1 MMNSS
6 RSGSSDSNILLGA
19 ELLSAAREGCGGDEI
34 LRILEGD
41 PTLIHVTDPVGDTT
55 LHIVARAGNLEV
67 ANQVVG
73 LVRKYEL
80 TEVLMEQNLQGD
92 TPLHV
97 AAANRHKHV
106 TRLLYKAERRAGSLL
121 NEDEA
126 SPWGLAAEA
135 GFSLDDFTEFSQGYT
150 SNKVPCIAVLTHI
163 EMDIQYRALLEIP
176 DNDQQHLVLQALRE
190 DPDLVT
196 RKLSWRGTL
205 LHIAAERGL
214 VGMLRLVIGQM
225 APDEAGRLMLE
236 GNDDG
241 DTALHVALEEDHK
254 HTARYL
260 IKREPRAA
268 YQVNREGVSPL
279 CLAVQR
285 GFVDLVQYVFKKMPI
300 ANLSLSTRESFLV
313 PKKASLLNAAFTVR
327 NLRILELVIKELPEI
342 TDAEGYKGWRIL
354 SYFAYKGYLE
364 GVRFLLTNFPHLV
377 KKYDQDG
384 SLPIHKAVGGNRV
397 SIIKEF
403 LLHCPCTLYDV
414 DKKGQSILHFAV
426 KYIKP
431 NVLSYLAGET
441 TEISNIF
448 SLKDNKGKTFI
459 DLANELKISS

>member
-327 NLRILELVIKELPEI
+327 NLRTYLV
-342 TDAEGYKGWRIL
+342 
-354 SYFAYKGYLE
+354 
-364 GVRFLLTNFPHLV
+364 
-377 KKYDQDG
+377 Q
-384 SLPIHKAVGGNRV
+384 
-397 SIIKEF
+397 
-403 LLHCPCTLYDV
+403 
-414 DKKGQSILHFAV
+414 
-426 KYIKP
+426 
-431 NVLSYLAGET
+431 
-441 TEISNIF
+441 
-448 SLKDNKGKTFI
+448 
-459 DLANELKISS
+459 